1 VQSVLYSLTK
11 NEATKAAVPVKE
23 EKHQEKVESNGE
35 DKVRKTEQA
44 NAVASSKKAEPTMA
58 EVPKAIAMGGASEAP
73 VKAATP
79 APATPAAK
87 SQETVPAESL
97 EELMQKFASSDGQ
110 DDQALTDRIIRE
122 VEASDREQEVV

>member
-1 VQSVLYSLTK
+1 M
-11 NEATKAAVPVKE
+11 KE
-23 EKHQEKVESNGE
+23 EKHQEKAASNGK

-44 NAVASSKKAEPTMA
+44 NTVAPSKKAEPTMA
-58 EVPKAIAMGGASEAP
+58 EMPKAIVTSGASEAP
-73 VKAATP
+73 AKAATP

-87 SQETVPAESL
+87 SQETVPAEGL

-110 DDQALTDRIIRE
+110 DDQASIERIIRE